1 MKENWK
7 KTMGVF
13 PSFFIYVITRRNYA
27 RFSMGVRSLLVTP
40 AGDPLRVEVFGA
52 AVSLGFNALH
62 N

>member
-1 MKENWK
+1 
-7 KTMGVF
+7 MGVF